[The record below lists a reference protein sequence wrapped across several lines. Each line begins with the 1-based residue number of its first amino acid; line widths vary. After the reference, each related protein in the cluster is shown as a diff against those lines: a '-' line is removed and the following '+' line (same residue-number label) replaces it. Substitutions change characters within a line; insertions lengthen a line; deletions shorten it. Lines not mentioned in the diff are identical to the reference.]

1 MFKSYHKL
9 KESFSNKG
17 FGANPRTN
25 NGFTPP
31 QLATLYN
38 FPTGYDGTG
47 QKIGIIELGGG
58 YNLSD
63 ITTYLTSLGI
73 TKTPDITSVS
83 VDGAVN
89 NPSDTSGA
97 NYEVVLDIEVIV
109 SVVPGSTIRVYFAPN
124 SYSGFYNAINRAIT
138 DSCNIISISWG
149 APESSWS
156 SSQLSA
162 YNTLFQTAS
171 SNNISVFC
179 AAGDNGSTDGATG
192 NNVDFPSSSPYVV
205 GCGGTTLVA
214 SGNTITSET
223 VWNNNSTSSATGG
236 GVSSFFS
243 KPSYQNGIILMNSY
257 TKRGVPD
264 VCGNAN
270 PNTGYLIYINGET
283 AQIGGTSAV
292 SPLWSALTA
301 IVNHKQS
308 TILGYLQPKLYS
320 ASFNTLSDIT
330 SGNNGGFSAAVGY
343 DLCTGLGSPCSALFT
358 YLANPIT
365 SSPISS
371 FTSNVS
377 SGNIP
382 FTVQFT
388 DTSTNSPTSWS
399 WDFGDGSTSTLRNPS
414 HVFITTGT
422 FTVTLVSTNGMGSSS
437 AYQQNITA
445 NGRVVVVK
453 PSSKFNTLSVNFR
466 DNSTNSPSSWSWN
479 FGDGTSSSLQNPT
492 HVYSKS
498 GTYNVRLTVSNS
510 AGSSVSQQI
519 ITLR

>member
-1 MFKSYHKL
+1 MFKSYYKL
-9 KESFSNKG
+9 KENFSVKG
-17 FGANPRTN
+17 FNAKPLTSSA
-25 NGFTPP
+25 FYPT
-31 QLATLYN
+31 QLATIYS

-63 ITTYLTSLGI
+63 ITSYLTSLGI
-73 TKTPDITSVS
+73 TKTPDITAIS

-89 NPSDTSGA
+89 DPSDTSGA
-97 NYEVVLDIEVIV
+97 NYEVVLDVEVIV
-109 SVVPGSTIRVYFAPN
+109 SIVPGATIRVYFAPN
-124 SYSGFYNAINRAIT
+124 SDSGFYNAINRAIT
-138 DSCNIISISWG
+138 DNCNIISISWG
-149 APESSWS
+149 AAEVYWS
-156 SSQLSA
+156 STQLNA
-162 YNTLFQTAS
+162 YNALFQTAS
-171 SNNISVFC
+171 NNGISVFC
-179 AAGDNGSTDGATG
+179 AAGDNGSSDGASG

-205 GCGGTTLVA
+205 ACGGTTLLA

-243 KPSYQNGIILMNSY
+243 KPSYQNSVALMNSY

-270 PNTGYLIYINGET
+270 PNTGYFIYISGQT

-292 SPLWSALTA
+292 APLWAALTA
-301 IVNHKQS
+301 IMNQKNAS
-308 TILGYLQPKLYS
+308 SLGYLQPILYS

-330 SGNNGGFSAAVGY
+330 SGNNGGFNAAVGY
-343 DLCTGLGSPCSALFT
+343 DLCTGLGSPCSELFT
-358 YLANPIT
+358 YLSNPVT

-382 FTVQFT
+382 LTVQFS

-399 WDFGDGSTSTLRNPS
+399 WNFGDGGKSTLRNPS
-414 HVFITTGT
+414 HVFSTVGT
-422 FTVTLVSTNGMGSSS
+422 FTVTLISTNGMGSNT
-437 AYQQNITA
+437 YQQNIIA

-466 DNSTNSPSSWSWN
+466 DNSTNSPASWNWN
-479 FGDGTSSSLQNPT
+479 FGDGTSSTLQNPT
-492 HVYSKS
+492 HIYSKS
-498 GTYNVRLTVSNS
+498 GTYNVRLTVTNS
-510 AGSSVSQQI
+510 AGNSVSQQI